1 MDPIAVTIGISW
13 TVAGLLCLGLAIPLI
28 RGLVRPNRLYGV
40 RFPQSFQSD
49 EAWFAIN
56 RFGGKR
62 LAIWS
67 IPLVVIGLVT
77 FFLPLQ
83 KHPRLTW
90 VLGFVPLVFVLIP
103 ILQTWRFARRYRP
116 TGQPPASAATE

>member
-1 MDPIAVTIGISW
+1 MDAVAITIGLSW
-13 TVAGLLCLGLAIPLI
+13 TFIGLLTTALCIPLV
-28 RGLVRPNRLYGV
+28 RGRVGRNPFYGI

-62 LAIWS
+62 MIIWS
-67 IPLVVIGLVT
+67 IPMIVIGIVS

-83 KHPRLTW
+83 SRTLLTLT
-90 VLGFVPLVFVLIP
+90 LGFAPLIFILIP
-103 ILQTWRFARRYRP
+103 AIEIWQFARRYRP
-116 TGQPPASAATE
+116 GA